1 MKRSDLLSASAL
13 ALLFTVPAFARDAP
27 PTPQETATQAPS
39 TQAQGAPAATSSTK
53 RIDRSAT
60 DTDDIIVTATK
71 REQTLQDV
79 PVSVA
84 VTSDDTIKKAKI
96 HDLIDLQASVPSLKV
111 TQFQSAG
118 QTNFTIRGF
127 GNGNG
132 NIGIESSVGVFIDGV
147 YRSRSASSI
156 SDLPE
161 LERIEVL
168 RGPQSTLF
176 GKNVS
181 AGAISII
188 TKRPQFTWGGSA
200 EATTG
205 NLGNIEARASI
216 TGPITD
222 ALAFRVY
229 GSVNQRDG
237 YYSSTVN
244 GVKVNGRNRYSLR
257 GDVLFEPSSDFA
269 VRIIADLNH
278 VNEVCCGAV
287 TIGNGPLTQLIGLPR
302 AFGGVGAVVGNPATP
317 FNRQVV
323 YNTAPN
329 NRLNGKGISGQVD
342 WNLGFA
348 KLTSITAYRHQTN
361 DTTLDVDFTG
371 ADISNQT
378 TADTIKTFSQEL
390 RLASDYAGPFNWLI
404 GGFYSD
410 ERIETGRNILYGTD
424 GRRFA
429 NAAALAATGASLLGT
444 SPITLLETL
453 QRGAGNTSVTPGSTY
468 FAPGTGI
475 FDNYRLKDTSYSIF
489 GQADYKL
496 FEKLTLTIG
505 GAYLNDRKAAVSNVV
520 LTDRFSL
527 LNLQNVPELGFL
539 PLRLLN
545 PAAPAGARIPT
556 NLFAGLNALQFFYP
570 DTANH
575 APVNFP
581 NANEDGIL
589 KGDKFTYL
597 ARAKYDFTRNIN
609 VYASYSTGWKAGAY
623 NLSSDSRPPNNGVGR
638 TADPENVRVFE
649 IGAKTRFAGGY
660 LNIALFDEKIK
671 GFQSNGFTGT
681 GFALVNAGSQSVR
694 GAEVEASYKPFRA
707 LLLNASGTY
716 LDAKYDS
723 FTRAPCFAFDPR
735 CQVAPGSA
743 PGTIAPQFRDLTG
756 AVPGGVPTFSGN
768 VNATYTQQFT
778 DRISGFVRGE
788 FVYQTNTALTD
799 TVPASLASSE
809 VKTVNASVGIDFPD
823 NFEVQGWVRNLGND
837 NYYLGAFNTVIQS
850 GSFSAYINEPRT
862 YGVTL
867 RKSF

>member
-1 MKRSDLLSASAL
+1 MRKSDLLGASAI
-13 ALLFTVPAFARDAP
+13 ALLYAVPAVAQDTP
-27 PTPQETATQAPS
+27 PT
-39 TQAQGAPAATSSTK
+39 TQAQGAPAATSSAP
-53 RIDRSAT
+53 RVDRSAT

-96 HDLIDLQASVPSLKV
+96 HDLIDLQATVPSLKV

-188 TKRPQFTWGGSA
+188 TKRPQFTWGGTA

-205 NLGNIEARASI
+205 NFGNIEARASI

-222 ALAFRVY
+222 TLAFRLY

-237 YYSSTVN
+237 YYSNAVN
-244 GVKVNGRNRYSLR
+244 GVKVNGRDRQSLR
-257 GDVLFEPSSDFA
+257 ADVLFEPSSNFS
-269 VRIIADLNH
+269 VRIIGDLNNI
-278 VNEVCCGAV
+278 NEVCCGAV
-287 TIGNGPLTQLIGLPR
+287 TVTNGPLTQLIGLPR
-302 AFGGVGAVVGNPATP
+302 AFGGVGGVIGNPATP

-329 NRLNGKGISGQVD
+329 NKLNGKGISGQVD

-348 KLTSITAYRHQTN
+348 KLTSITAYRRQTN

-371 ADISNQT
+371 ADVSNQT

-390 RLASDYAGPFNWLI
+390 RLASDSTGPFNWLV

-410 ERIETGRNILYGTD
+410 ERIKTGRNILYGTD
-424 GRRFA
+424 ARRFVD
-429 NAAALAATGASLLGT
+429 AAALAATGASLLGT
-444 SPITLLETL
+444 SPITTLEAL
-453 QRGAGNTSVTPGSTY
+453 QRAAGNTTVVPGQTY
-468 FAPGTGI
+468 FASGTGI
-475 FDNYRLKDTSYSIF
+475 FDNYRLTDLSYSIF

-496 FEKLTLTIG
+496 FEKLTLTVG
-505 GAYLNDRKAAVSNVV
+505 GAYLHDRKAAVSNVV
-520 LTDRFSL
+520 LTDRFSQ

-539 PLRLLN
+539 PARIIN
-545 PAAPAGARIPT
+545 PAAPAAARIPT

-575 APVNFP
+575 GPVNFP
-581 NANEDGIL
+581 NASEDGIL
-589 KGDKFTYL
+589 KGSKFTYL
-597 ARAKYDFTRNIN
+597 GRVKYDFSRNIN

-638 TADPENVRVFE
+638 TADPEDVRVFE
-649 IGAKTRFAGGY
+649 IGAKSRFAGGY

-694 GAEVEASYKPFRA
+694 GVEVEGSYKPFRA

-723 FTRAPCFAFDPR
+723 FTKAPCFAFDPR

-743 PGTIAPQFRDLTG
+743 AGTLAPQFRDLTG
-756 AVPGGVPTFSGN
+756 ARPGGVPEFSAN
-768 VNATYTQQFT
+768 VNATYTQQIT
-778 DRISGFVRGE
+778 DRVSGFVRGE
-788 FVYQTNTALTD
+788 FVYQSNTALTD
-799 TVPASLASSE
+799 TVPASVASSK
-809 VKTVNASVGIDFPD
+809 VQTVNASIGLDLPD
-823 NFEVQGWVRNLGND
+823 QFQIQGWVRNLGND

-850 GSFSAYINEPRT
+850 GSYSAYINEPRT

>member
-1 MKRSDLLSASAL
+1 MRKSDLLGASAI
-13 ALLFTVPAFARDAP
+13 ALLCAVPAFAQDAP
-27 PTPQETATQAPS
+27 PT
-39 TQAQGAPAATSSTK
+39 TQAQGAPAATSAAP

-60 DTDDIIVTATK
+60 DTDDIIVTANK

-176 GKNVS
+176 GKNVA
-181 AGAISII
+181 AGAISIV
-188 TKRPQFTWGGSA
+188 TKRPQFTWGGNA
-200 EATTG
+200 EATAG

-216 TGPITD
+216 TGPISETV
-222 ALAFRVY
+222 AFRLF
-229 GSVNQRDG
+229 GSVNQREG
-237 YYSSTVN
+237 FYTN
-244 GVKVNGRNRYSLR
+244 RLTGGKVNGRDRQSLR
-257 GDVLFEPSSDFA
+257 ADVLFEPSSDFS
-269 VRIIADLNH
+269 VRIIGDLN
-278 VNEVCCGAV
+278 NIDEVCCGAV
-287 TIGNGPLTQLIGLPR
+287 TITNGPLTQLIGLPR
-302 AFGGVGAVVGNPATP
+302 AFGGVGGLVGNAATP
-317 FNRQVV
+317 LNREVV

-329 NRLNGKGISGQVD
+329 NRLNGKGISGQID
-342 WNLGFA
+342 WNLNFA
-348 KLTSITAYRHQTN
+348 KLTSITAYRRQTN
-361 DTTLDVDFTG
+361 RTDLDVDFTG
-371 ADISNQT
+371 GDISNQT
-378 TADTIKTFSQEL
+378 TDDTIKTFTQEI
-390 RLASDYAGPFNWLI
+390 RLASDYAGPFNWLL

-410 ERIETGRNILYGTD
+410 ERIKTGRDILYGAD

-429 NAAALAATGASLLGT
+429 DAAALAATGAALTGT
-444 SPITLLETL
+444 SPITTLEAL
-453 QRGAGNTSVTPGSTY
+453 QRGAGNTTVIPGQTY
-468 FAPGTGI
+468 FAQGTGI
-475 FDNYRLKDTSYSIF
+475 LDNYRLNDISYSIF

-496 FEKLTLTIG
+496 FERLTLTVG
-505 GAYLNDRKAAVSNVV
+505 GAYLNDKKSAFSNVV
-520 LTDRFSL
+520 LTDRFSQ
-527 LNLQNVPELGFL
+527 LNLRNVPELGFL
-539 PLRLLN
+539 PLQLLN
-545 PAAPAGARIPT
+545 PLAPAGARIPT

-575 APVNFP
+575 GPVNFP
-581 NANEDGIL
+581 NASESGVL

-597 ARAKYDFTRNIN
+597 ARAKFDFSRNVN

-638 TADPENVRVFE
+638 TAAPENVEVYE
-649 IGAKTRFAGGY
+649 IGGKARFNGGY
-660 LNIALFDEKIK
+660 LNVAVFDEKIK

-694 GAEVEASYKPFRA
+694 GVEVEASYKPFRA

-735 CQVAPGSA
+735 CQVPAGSPA
-743 PGTIAPQFRDLTG
+743 GTLAPQFRDLTG
-756 AVPGGVPTFSGN
+756 ARPGGVPEFSGN
-768 VNATYTQQFT
+768 ITATYTQQIT
-778 DRISGFVRGE
+778 DRISGFLRGE
-788 FVYQTNTALTD
+788 FIYTSNTALTD
-799 TVPASLASSE
+799 TVPASVASAE
-809 VKTVNASVGIDFPD
+809 VKTVNASIGLDLPD
-823 NFEVQGWVRNLGND
+823 AFQIQGWVRNLGND
-837 NYYLGAFNTVIQS
+837 SYFLSAFNTVIQS
-850 GSFSAYINEPRT
+850 GSYSAYINEPRT
-862 YGVTL
+862 YGLTL
-867 RKSF
+867 RKGF

>member
-1 MKRSDLLSASAL
+1 MRKSDLLGASAI
-13 ALLFTVPAFARDAP
+13 ALLYAVPAFSQETP
-27 PTPQETATQAPS
+27 PT
-39 TQAQGAPAATSSTK
+39 TQAQGAPAATSAAP
-53 RIDRSAT
+53 RVDRSAT

-156 SDLPE
+156 ADLPE

-176 GKNVS
+176 GKNVA
-181 AGAISII
+181 AGAISIV
-188 TKRPQFTWGGSA
+188 TKRPQFAWGGNA
-200 EATTG
+200 EATVG

-222 ALAFRVY
+222 TLAFRLY

-237 YYSSTVN
+237 YYTN
-244 GVKVNGRNRYSLR
+244 RLTGGKVNGRDRQSLR
-257 GDVLFEPSSDFA
+257 ADVLFEPSSNFS
-269 VRIIADLNH
+269 VRIIGDLNNI
-278 VNEVCCGAV
+278 NEVCCGAV
-287 TIGNGPLTQLIGLPR
+287 TINNGPLTQLIGLPR
-302 AFGGVGAVVGNPATP
+302 AFGGVGGLVGNAATP
-317 FNRQVV
+317 FNREVV

-329 NRLNGKGISGQVD
+329 NRLNGKGISGQID
-342 WNLGFA
+342 WTLGFA
-348 KLTSITAYRHQTN
+348 KLTSITAYRRQTN
-361 DTTLDVDFTG
+361 RTDLDVDFTG
-371 ADISNQT
+371 GDISNQT
-378 TADTIKTFSQEL
+378 TDDTIKTFTQEI
-390 RLASDYAGPFNWLI
+390 RLASDYAGPFNWLL

-410 ERIETGRNILYGTD
+410 ERIKTGRNILYGAD

-429 NAAALAATGASLLGT
+429 DAAALAATGASLTGT
-444 SPITLLETL
+444 SPITTLEAL
-453 QRGAGNTSVTPGSTY
+453 QRGAGNTSVVPGQTY
-468 FAPGTGI
+468 FAQGTGI
-475 FDNYRLKDTSYSIF
+475 FDNYRLNDISFSIF

-496 FEKLTLTIG
+496 FEKLTLTVG
-505 GAYLNDRKAAVSNVV
+505 GAYLNDRKSAFSNVV
-520 LTDRFSL
+520 LTDRFSQ

-545 PAAPAGARIPT
+545 PAAPAAARIPT

-575 APVNFP
+575 GPVNFP
-581 NANEDGIL
+581 NANENGVL

-597 ARAKYDFTRNIN
+597 ARAKYDFSRNIN

-638 TADPENVRVFE
+638 TAAPENVTVYE
-649 IGAKTRFAGGY
+649 VGAKARFNGGY
-660 LNIALFDEKIK
+660 FNVALFDEKIK

-694 GAEVEASYKPFRA
+694 GVEVEASYKPFRA

-723 FTRAPCFAFDPR
+723 FTRAPCFSFDTR
-735 CQVAPGSA
+735 CQVPAGSPA
-743 PGTIAPQFRDLTG
+743 GTLAPQFRDLTG
-756 AVPGGVPTFSGN
+756 ARPGGVPEFSGN
-768 VNATYTQQFT
+768 VNATYTQQIT
-778 DRISGFVRGE
+778 DRISGFIRGE

-799 TVPASLASSE
+799 TVPAALASSE
-809 VKTVNASVGIDFPD
+809 VKTVNASIGLDLPD
-823 NFEVQGWVRNLGND
+823 AFQIQGWVRNLGND
-837 NYYLGAFNTVIQS
+837 NYYIGAFNTVIQS
-850 GSFSAYINEPRT
+850 GSYSAYINEPRT